1 MRLRLTFWGCASSLN
16 LNFWVLNL
24 MSLPA
29 NRLISLDVFRGAT
42 IGAMVL
48 VNNPGTW
55 SAIYPPLGHAVWDGW
70 TFTDTIFPF
79 FIFIMGIAIPIAL
92 ERRRAAGQAGFDL
105 YLQLARRTAALFGLG
120 LFLALFPFYN
130 WMKGDWIH
138 IGDMRIMGVL
148 QRLALCFFFAS
159 ILFLWLRPRGLL
171 IATFALLL
179 GYWAIMIVGGR
190 GDLTPEGNFSG
201 LIDRLVL
208 GPHMWKGSPHY
219 DPEGLL
225 STLPSIATCLF
236 GVLTGQLIQSPKSND
251 AKVAEMLVWGFIL
264 LTLGWMWG
272 GVFPI
277 NKPIWTSS
285 YAVFMSGLAMC
296 VLGVCYWLIDIKG
309 STWWT
314 KPFVIFGVNAL
325 ALFVG
330 SGMLGRVLNMVPGS
344 TASDG
349 SLISLKVTIYEGVFA
364 PLASP
369 MNASLLFAICFIGL
383 WLFLMWLLYRKNIFI
398 KV

>member
-1 MRLRLTFWGCASSLN
+1 
-16 LNFWVLNL
+16 
-24 MSLPA
+24 MSLPP

-55 SAIYPPLGHAVWDGW
+55 SAIYPPLKHAPWHGW

-92 ERRRAAGQAGFDL
+92 ERRRAAGQAGLSL
-105 YLQLARRTAALFGLG
+105 YLQLVRRTAALFGLG

-130 WMKGDWIH
+130 WMKGDWIQ
-138 IGDMRIMGVL
+138 IGDMRVMGVL

-159 ILFLWLRPRGLL
+159 VLFLWLRPRGLL
-171 IATFALLL
+171 IAAFALLL
-179 GYWAIMIVGGR
+179 VYWALMVVGGR
-190 GDLTPEGNFSG
+190 GDLSPEGNFSG

-208 GPHMWKGSPHY
+208 GHHMWKGSAHY

-225 STLPSIATCLF
+225 STLPAIATCLF

-264 LTLGWMWG
+264 MTLGWMWG
-272 GVFPI
+272 GIFPI

-309 STWWT
+309 SIWWT

-330 SGMLGRVLNMVPGS
+330 SGMVGRVLNMVPGS
-344 TASDG
+344 TAPDG
-349 SLISLKVTIYEGVFA
+349 SLISLKVTIFEGVFA

-369 MNASLLFAICFIGL
+369 MNASLLFALCFIGL

>member
-1 MRLRLTFWGCASSLN
+1 MMW
-16 LNFWVLNL
+16 
-24 MSLPA
+24 
-29 NRLISLDVFRGAT
+29 
-42 IGAMVL
+42 
-48 VNNPGTW
+48 
-55 SAIYPPLGHAVWDGW
+55 
-70 TFTDTIFPF
+70 
-79 FIFIMGIAIPIAL
+79 
-92 ERRRAAGQAGFDL
+92 
-105 YLQLARRTAALFGLG
+105 
-120 LFLALFPFYN
+120 
-130 WMKGDWIH
+130 
-138 IGDMRIMGVL
+138 
-148 QRLALCFFFAS
+148 
-159 ILFLWLRPRGLL
+159 
-171 IATFALLL
+171 
-179 GYWAIMIVGGR
+179 GGR
-190 GDLTPEGNFSG
+190 GDLSPEGNFSG

-251 AKVAEMLVWGFIL
+251 AKVAEMLVWGFVL

-272 GVFPI
+272 GLFPI

-285 YAVFMSGLAMC
+285 YAVFMSGMAMC

-309 STWWT
+309 SIWWT

-330 SGMLGRVLNMVPGS
+330 SGMLGRILNMVPGS
-344 TASDG
+344 SAPDG
-349 SLISLKVTIYEGVFA
+349 KLISLKVTIYEGVFA

>member
-1 MRLRLTFWGCASSLN
+1 
-16 LNFWVLNL
+16 

-55 SAIYPPLGHAVWDGW
+55 SAIYPPLEHAAWHGW

-138 IGDMRIMGVL
+138 LSDMRIMGVL

-159 ILFLWLRPRGLL
+159 VLFLWLRPRGLL
-171 IATFALLL
+171 IAAFALLF
-179 GYWAIMIVGGR
+179 GYWGLMMWGGR
-190 GDLTPEGNFSG
+190 GDLSPEGNFSG

-208 GPHMWKGSPHY
+208 GPHMWKGSPYY

-251 AKVAEMLVWGFIL
+251 AKVAEMLVWGFVL

-272 GVFPI
+272 GLFPI
-277 NKPIWTSS
+277 NKGIWTSS
-285 YAVFMSGLAMC
+285 YVLFMSGMAMC

-309 STWWT
+309 SNWWT

-344 TASDG
+344 TGPDG
-349 SLISLKVTIYEGVFA
+349 KLISLKVTIYEGVFA
-364 PLASP
+364 PVASP

>member
-1 MRLRLTFWGCASSLN
+1 
-16 LNFWVLNL
+16 

-55 SAIYPPLGHAVWDGW
+55 SAIYPPLEHAAWHGW

-92 ERRRAAGQAGFDL
+92 ERRRAAGQAGVGL

-130 WMKGDWIH
+130 WMKGEWIQ
-138 IGDMRIMGVL
+138 ISDMRIMGVL

-171 IATFALLL
+171 IAAFTLLL
-179 GYWAIMIVGGR
+179 GYWGLMMWGGR
-190 GDLTPEGNFSG
+190 GDLSPEGNFSG

-208 GPHMWKGSPHY
+208 GPHMWKGSAHY

-236 GVLTGQLIQSPKSND
+236 GVLTGQLIQSAKSNE
-251 AKVAEMLVWGFIL
+251 AKVAEMLVWGFVL

-272 GVFPI
+272 GLFPI

-285 YAVFMSGLAMC
+285 YAVFMSGMAMC

-309 STWWT
+309 SSWWT

-330 SGMLGRVLNMVPGS
+330 SGMLGRVLNMVPGG
-344 TASDG
+344 TTPDG
-349 SLISLKVTIYEGVFA
+349 KLISLKGTIYEGVFA

>member
-1 MRLRLTFWGCASSLN
+1 
-16 LNFWVLNL
+16 

-55 SAIYPPLGHAVWDGW
+55 SAIYPPLEHAAWHGW

-92 ERRRAAGQAGFDL
+92 ERRRAAGQAGVGL

-130 WMKGDWIH
+130 WMKGEWIQ
-138 IGDMRIMGVL
+138 ISDMRIMGVL

-171 IATFALLL
+171 IAAFTLLL
-179 GYWAIMIVGGR
+179 GYWGLMMWGGR
-190 GDLTPEGNFSG
+190 GDLSPEGNFSG

-208 GPHMWKGSPHY
+208 GPHMWKGSAHY

-236 GVLTGQLIQSPKSND
+236 GVLTGQLIQSAKSNE
-251 AKVAEMLVWGFIL
+251 AKVAEMLVWGFVL

-272 GVFPI
+272 GLFPI

-285 YAVFMSGLAMC
+285 YAVFMSGMAMG

-309 STWWT
+309 SSWWT

-330 SGMLGRVLNMVPGS
+330 SGMLGRVLNMVPGG
-344 TASDG
+344 TTPDG
-349 SLISLKVTIYEGVFA
+349 KLISLKGTIYEGVFA

>member
-1 MRLRLTFWGCASSLN
+1 MY
-16 LNFWVLNL
+16 
-24 MSLPA
+24 LPA

-55 SAIYPPLGHAVWDGW
+55 SAIYPPLEHAVWHGW

-92 ERRRAAGQAGFDL
+92 ERRRIAGQAGFDL
-105 YLQLARRTAALFGLG
+105 YLQLVRRTAALFGLG

-130 WMKGDWIH
+130 WIEGDWIH

-171 IATFALLL
+171 NAAFALLL

-190 GDLTPEGNFSG
+190 GDLSPEGNFSG

-208 GPHMWKGSPHY
+208 GPHMWKGSPHF

-225 STLPSIATCLF
+225 STLPSTATCLF
-236 GVLTGQLIQSPKSND
+236 GVLTGQLIQSTKSND

-272 GVFPI
+272 GIFPI

-309 STWWT
+309 SIWWT

-330 SGMLGRVLNMVPGS
+330 SGMLGRFLNMVPGS
-344 TASDG
+344 TAPDG

-369 MNASLLFAICFIGL
+369 MNTSLLFAICFIGL

>member
-1 MRLRLTFWGCASSLN
+1 
-16 LNFWVLNL
+16 
-24 MSLPA
+24 MSTPP

-55 SAIYPPLGHAVWDGW
+55 SAIYPPLKHAPWHGW

-92 ERRRAAGQAGFDL
+92 ERRRVAGQAGLGL
-105 YLQLARRTAALFGLG
+105 YLQLVRRTAALFGLG

-130 WMKGDWIH
+130 WMKGDWIQ

-148 QRLALCFFFAS
+148 QRLAFCFFFAS
-159 ILFLWLRPRGLL
+159 ALFLWLRPRCLVL
-171 IATFALLL
+171 AAIALLV
-179 GYWAIMIVGGR
+179 GYWALMIVGG
-190 GDLTPEGNFSG
+190 GSDLTPEGNFSG

-225 STLPSIATCLF
+225 STLPAIATCLF

-251 AKVAEMLVWGFIL
+251 AKVAEMFVWGFIL
-264 LTLGWMWG
+264 LTLGWMWDSI
-272 GVFPI
+272 FPI
-277 NKPIWTSS
+277 NKAIWTSS
-285 YAVFMSGLAMC
+285 YSVFMSGLAMC
-296 VLGVCYWLIDIKG
+296 VLGVCFWLIDIRG
-309 STWWT
+309 SIWWT

-330 SGMLGRVLNMVPGS
+330 SGMLGRILNMVPGS
-344 TASDG
+344 TAPDG
-349 SLISLKVTIYEGVFA
+349 SLISLKVTLYDGVFA

-369 MNASLLFAICFIGL
+369 MNASLLFALCFIGL
-383 WLFLMWLLYRKNIFI
+383 WLFLMWLLYRKDIFI

>member
-1 MRLRLTFWGCASSLN
+1 
-16 LNFWVLNL
+16 

-55 SAIYPPLGHAVWDGW
+55 SAIYPPLEHAAWHGW

-92 ERRRAAGQAGFDL
+92 ERRRAAGQAGVGL

-130 WMKGDWIH
+130 WMKGEWIQ
-138 IGDMRIMGVL
+138 ISDMRIMGVL

-171 IATFALLL
+171 IAAFTLLL
-179 GYWAIMIVGGR
+179 GYWGLMMWGGR
-190 GDLTPEGNFSG
+190 GDLSPEGNFSG

-208 GPHMWKGSPHY
+208 GPHMWKGSAHY

-236 GVLTGQLIQSPKSND
+236 GVLTGQLIQSAKSNE
-251 AKVAEMLVWGFIL
+251 AKVAEMLVWGFVL

-272 GVFPI
+272 GLFPI

-285 YAVFMSGLAMC
+285 YAVFMSGMAMC

-309 STWWT
+309 SSWWT

-330 SGMLGRVLNMVPGS
+330 SGMLGRVLNMVPGG
-344 TASDG
+344 TAPDG
-349 SLISLKVTIYEGVFA
+349 KLISLKGMIYEGVFA

>member
-1 MRLRLTFWGCASSLN
+1 
-16 LNFWVLNL
+16 
-24 MSLPA
+24 MSLPP

-55 SAIYPPLGHAVWDGW
+55 SAIYPPLKHAPWHGW

-92 ERRRAAGQAGFDL
+92 ERRRAAGQAGLGL
-105 YLQLARRTAALFGLG
+105 YLQLVRRTAALFGLG

-130 WMKGDWIH
+130 WMKGDWIQ

-171 IATFALLL
+171 IAAFALLL
-179 GYWAIMIVGGR
+179 GYWALMVVGGR
-190 GDLTPEGNFSG
+190 GDLSPEGNFSG

-219 DPEGLL
+219 DPEGLF

-251 AKVAEMLVWGFIL
+251 AKVAEMLVWGFNL
-264 LTLGWMWG
+264 MTLGWMWG
-272 GVFPI
+272 GIFPI

-309 STWWT
+309 SIWWT

-330 SGMLGRVLNMVPGS
+330 SGMVGRVLNMVPGS
-344 TASDG
+344 TAPDG

-369 MNASLLFAICFIGL
+369 MNASLLFAMCFIGL

>member
-1 MRLRLTFWGCASSLN
+1 
-16 LNFWVLNL
+16 
-24 MSLPA
+24 MSLPP

-48 VNNPGTW
+48 VNNPGKW
-55 SAIYPPLGHAVWDGW
+55 SAIYPPLKHAPWHGW

-92 ERRRAAGQAGFDL
+92 ERRRTAGQAGLGL
-105 YLQLARRTAALFGLG
+105 YLQLVRRTAALFGLG

-130 WMKGDWIH
+130 WMKGDWIQ

-159 ILFLWLRPRGLL
+159 VLFLWLRPRGLV
-171 IATFALLL
+171 IAAFTLLL
-179 GYWAIMIVGGR
+179 GYWALMVVGGR
-190 GDLTPEGNFSG
+190 GDLSPEGNFSG
-201 LIDRLVL
+201 LIDRLLL
-208 GPHMWKGSPHY
+208 GPHMWKGSPDY

-225 STLPSIATCLF
+225 STLPAIATCLF

-272 GVFPI
+272 GIFPI

-309 STWWT
+309 SIWWT

-344 TASDG
+344 TAPDG
-349 SLISLKVTIYEGVFA
+349 SVISLKVTIYERAFA

-369 MNASLLFAICFIGL
+369 MNASLLFALCFIGL

-398 KV
+398 QV